1 MMNMDLGKMTNQQ
14 IKDMLK
20 QFGSMSDDQF
30 KKAFEK
36 LGANIDINLLRE
48 FVKRMENAGDDDI
61 DKLKEQFKSG
71 KININSFKKSFEE
84 ECQINLKKAKEL
96 MNNNKLKES
105 IEICHELLE
114 KINKKPE
121 EKDKLKEIKA
131 KVYDQLTL
139 SRYTLQDYDTTITEC
154 TEAINDI
161 PMFSVIN
168 RMGICYFKKGRHIKA
183 RDAFKKAK
191 ELFPNDRDTI
201 ADNYL
206 KMALDEIENY

>member
-20 QFGSMSDDQF
+20 QFGSMSDEQF

-71 KININSFKKSFEE
+71 KININFFKKYFEE

-105 IEICHELLE
+105 IEICHDILE
-114 KINKKPE
+114 KINKKLE
-121 EKDKLKEIKA
+121 EKDKLKEIKG
-131 KVYDQLTL
+131 KVYEQLTL

-168 RMGICYFKKGRHIKA
+168 RMGICYFKKGRHVKA

-191 ELFPNDRDTI
+191 ELFPNNKDTI